1 MLVECNRG
9 KTRASLLLDAI
20 RRPEVYL
27 AGTAGCTGVGPGGVG
42 LIGELVWVGMTSA
55 PTSFAELNVV
65 LGGVCGGRRS
75 TIRFVWFTTSRLPL
89 RWLRDGCNDHCNDRG
104 SSDRQSHNRQNII
117 PFSSSTGAE
126 KICGLALH
134 RTSEVEP

>member
-42 LIGELVWVGMTSA
+42 LIGEIKFGS
-55 PTSFAELNVV
+55 EL
-65 LGGVCGGRRS
+65 LRHQ
-75 TIRFVWFTTSRLPL
+75 LPSP
-89 RWLRDGCNDHCNDRG
+89 N
-104 SSDRQSHNRQNII
+104 
-117 PFSSSTGAE
+117 
-126 KICGLALH
+126 
-134 RTSEVEP
+134 